1 MLNRFGSLPP
11 GSGDEPARIDH
22 LILGGGLAGGL
33 LALALARQGRGHGV
47 TVVEQD
53 AQLGGN
59 HTWSFHDS
67 DLEDQGRQLLG
78 ELVTQRWP
86 RHVVRFPAH
95 DRTIESGYGSIS
107 SDQFARVLTAALEA
121 AGTQVHLGRQVTGIE
136 ETQHLGRTRTCVRL
150 DSGAVLCGD
159 LVLDA
164 RGPARSREGEP
175 GGFQK
180 FLGLELEL
188 AADGPWS
195 VPVLMDATVAQVDGF
210 RFTYVLPFS
219 GRRVLI
225 EDTIYSE
232 SPLID
237 ASECQRGILAY
248 AMRHGARVG
257 RIVRRETGVLPLPT
271 RPPAGAPVAG
281 GTSATLRVGYGAGFF
296 HAVTG
301 YSLPIAVRVAL
312 AVARAAS
319 PDEARAAV
327 SSIARALQPQHA
339 FGRLLNR
346 LMFDAM
352 PAARRWTAFDR
363 FYRLPDA
370 VIARFYASQT
380 TRWDRARILVGR
392 PPAGISWLRL
402 LGTRRPEARRVAS

>member
-312 AVARAAS
+312 AVARAA
-319 PDEARAAV
+319 
-327 SSIARALQPQHA
+327 
-339 FGRLLNR
+339 
-346 LMFDAM
+346 
-352 PAARRWTAFDR
+352 
-363 FYRLPDA
+363 
-370 VIARFYASQT
+370 
-380 TRWDRARILVGR
+380 
-392 PPAGISWLRL
+392 
-402 LGTRRPEARRVAS
+402 